1 MRKTECPHRQPLS
14 AVGDLWV
21 DVALKQL
28 HILARP
34 FPQGQPPPMP
44 LVSRAFPQEVT
55 SALATH
61 GVVPVTSVAY
71 EQALDG
77 HLGGSMKLHILASL
91 PTHQVSKQTI
101 GNRTSTRQKP
111 LSEKDNSVYLFPH
124 IRWDGAGTG
133 VAPPTKKKKKCL

>member
-101 GNRTSTRQKP
+101 ANRTSTRQKP
-111 LSEKDNSVYLFPH
+111 LSA
-124 IRWDGAGTG
+124 RQ
-133 VAPPTKKKKKCL
+133 KKTTLSSCFHT

>member
-111 LSEKDNSVYLFPH
+111 LSA
-124 IRWDGAGTG
+124 RQ
-133 VAPPTKKKKKCL
+133 KKTTQLLPVSTHKMGWGGIHYGD

>member
-1 MRKTECPHRQPLS
+1 MNAPSLPTPPT
-14 AVGDLWV
+14 VGDLWV
-21 DVALKQL
+21 DVALPQL

-44 LVSRAFPQEVT
+44 LVSGAFPQEVT

-91 PTHQVSKQTI
+91 PTQRVSQQVIANRWQLNNCHQSWFYICCSK
-101 GNRTSTRQKP
+101 G
-111 LSEKDNSVYLFPH
+111 YCF
-124 IRWDGAGTG
+124 A
-133 VAPPTKKKKKCL
+133 

>member
-91 PTHQVSKQTI
+91 PGPCEYSILDSYSKIFVLLELDSDQT
-101 GNRTSTRQKP
+101 
-111 LSEKDNSVYLFPH
+111 LL
-124 IRWDGAGTG
+124 
-133 VAPPTKKKKKCL
+133 